1 MRDSRSQSTV
11 AKSAAV
17 HKKWPV
23 TVFLKMSQVL
33 GSVHLGF
40 GFLINIVIF
49 VIPILIFILAD
60 CELISCDITES
71 LIPDFTVWLF

>member
-1 MRDSRSQSTV
+1 
-11 AKSAAV
+11 
-17 HKKWPV
+17 
-23 TVFLKMSQVL
+23 MSQVL